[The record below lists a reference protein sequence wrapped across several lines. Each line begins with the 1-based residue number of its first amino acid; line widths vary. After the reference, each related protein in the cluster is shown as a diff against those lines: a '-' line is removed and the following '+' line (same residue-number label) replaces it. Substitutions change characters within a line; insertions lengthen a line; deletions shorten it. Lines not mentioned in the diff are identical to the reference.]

1 MRKIAFAALL
11 LAIAP
16 AAEAQSVKAGVEA
29 WQRAEYESAVKIWRP
44 LAEAGD
50 ADAAFNLGQA
60 YRLGRGVPISLAAA
74 QTWLE
79 RAARKGHLDAQTT
92 LGLLLFNGGNRISGL
107 RWLRTAAEEGEPR
120 ALLIYGTAL
129 FNGDGVVRD
138 PVRAYAYV
146 SRAAA
151 QGLAPAQTTLAEM
164 DKLIPL
170 EERKKGVALAQT
182 LARTA
187 KTGPAKADEP
197 VAAKPATRKAAKP
210 PAKAAAK
217 PPAKAEAKAPEKEA
231 APGPAK
237 ASGPWRIQ
245 LGAFSRRASAEALFA
260 KLSGNSALAGRQ
272 PFYVAAGAVTRLQV
286 GPFASRAAATAAC
299 AALSRGGQPCFAVAA
314 K

>member
-1 MRKIAFAALL
+1 MRKIALAALL

-92 LGLLLFNGGNRISGL
+92 LGLLLFNGGNRVSGL

-182 LARTA
+182 LAKTA
-187 KTGPAKADEP
+187 KTEPAKAEKP
-197 VAAKPATRKAAKP
+197 AAAKL

-217 PPAKAEAKAPEKEA
+217 PPAKAEAKTTAKPPEKEA
-231 APGPAK
+231 AAAPAK

-245 LGAFSRRASAEALFA
+245 LGAFSKRASAEALFA
-260 KLSGNSALAGRQ
+260 KLSGKSALAGRQ

-299 AALSRGGQPCFAVAA
+299 AALSRSGQPCFAVAA